1 MDADEVAGVL
11 VENLDELDGFGVWT
25 EVDYDR
31 YNGANSRGWATAY
44 FEITSANG
52 RDASMTYLV
61 AYPTESHPDDGAVDR
76 AYDEVKDHQIG
87 VDL

>member
-1 MDADEVAGVL
+1 MDADELAGVL

-61 AYPTESHPDDGAVDR
+61 AYG
-76 AYDEVKDHQIG
+76 
-87 VDL
+87 L

>member
-1 MDADEVAGVL
+1 MDADELAGVL

-61 AYPTESHPDDGAVDR
+61 AYPTEPDTDDGAADR

>member
-1 MDADEVAGVL
+1 MDADELAGVL

-61 AYPTESHPDDGAVDR
+61 ACPTESDPDDGAVDR

>member
-1 MDADEVAGVL
+1 MDADELAGVL

-61 AYPTESHPDDGAVDR
+61 AYPTESDPDDDAVDR
-76 AYDEVKDHQIG
+76 AYDEVKDRQIG

>member
-1 MDADEVAGVL
+1 MDADELAGVL

-61 AYPTESHPDDGAVDR
+61 AYPAEPDPDDGAVDR

>member
-1 MDADEVAGVL
+1 MDADELAGVL

-25 EVDYDR
+25 EVDYYR

-61 AYPTESHPDDGAVDR
+61 AYPTESDPDDDAVDR
-76 AYDEVKDHQIG
+76 AYDEVKDRQIG

>member
-1 MDADEVAGVL
+1 MDADELAGVL
-11 VENLDELDGFGVWT
+11 VENLDDLDGFGMWT

-44 FEITSANG
+44 FEITSADG

-61 AYPTESHPDDGAVDR
+61 AYPAESDPDDGAVDR